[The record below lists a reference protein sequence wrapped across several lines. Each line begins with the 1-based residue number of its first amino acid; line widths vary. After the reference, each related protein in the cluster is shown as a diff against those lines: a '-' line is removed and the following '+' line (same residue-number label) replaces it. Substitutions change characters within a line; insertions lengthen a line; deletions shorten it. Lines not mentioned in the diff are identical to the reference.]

1 MKLSFKTYEEA
12 KNNFNEVSRDA
23 EATAEQKSQA
33 LNDMMDAL
41 QKETKES
48 VLKEAQTMSNDN
60 SVLSARGQNVLTSS
74 ERAFFNEVID
84 KGGFD
89 DESILP
95 VETQERVF
103 EDLKQAHP
111 LLDVIGVQ
119 DLGAVTRYI
128 YSDAEKNYAWGDL
141 FGPIAGQIA
150 ASFREEEVSQLKL
163 TAFAVIPNDML
174 ELGPE
179 WVERYVR
186 DVAVETISVGLEYG
200 FVNGTGQSEP
210 IGLMK
215 DKDEDSGA
223 VTDKESSGTL
233 TFAPSERGEV
243 VAGELYNVIS
253 ALSTDADDK
262 NRKVNGKVVMV
273 VNPVDAI
280 AVSFRNTIQT
290 ANGQWVTSLPYNIK
304 TVESEEV
311 PVGKAVFFVQGEYI
325 AAVAGGYRL
334 KKFDQTLAMEDATL
348 FTIKQFANG
357 RPKDNKTALVY
368 DLDISFTVPGEE
380 GTP

>member
-74 ERAFFNEVID
+74 ERAFFNEAID

-380 GTP
+380 ETP

>member
-1 MKLSFKTYEEA
+1 MIHKASTIGIGNSDDFQHASDFLDTVDKSIVTAYMDKTGMAQEDLLQMMKDETWLSASDAKEKGFVDEIMFSEQAKAVASATGALPQNVIDTMRQQKQQPQSVTIEDIKSVVAEMKEEILSEIKEKTKRKQNIKINRISNKKLINYEQLFSLIVGGKSMKLSFKTYEEA

-23 EATAEQKSQA
+23 DATAEQKSQA

-186 DVAVETISVGLEYG
+186 DVAVETISVG
-200 FVNGTGQSEP
+200 
-210 IGLMK
+210 
-215 DKDEDSGA
+215 
-223 VTDKESSGTL
+223 
-233 TFAPSERGEV
+233 
-243 VAGELYNVIS
+243 
-253 ALSTDADDK
+253 
-262 NRKVNGKVVMV
+262 
-273 VNPVDAI
+273 
-280 AVSFRNTIQT
+280 
-290 ANGQWVTSLPYNIK
+290 
-304 TVESEEV
+304 
-311 PVGKAVFFVQGEYI
+311 
-325 AAVAGGYRL
+325 
-334 KKFDQTLAMEDATL
+334 
-348 FTIKQFANG
+348 
-357 RPKDNKTALVY
+357 
-368 DLDISFTVPGEE
+368 
-380 GTP
+380 

>member
-41 QKETKES
+41 QKETKKS
-48 VLKEAQTMSNDN
+48 VLKEAQTMTNDN

-74 ERAFFNEVID
+74 ERAFLN
-84 KGGFD
+84 
-89 DESILP
+89 
-95 VETQERVF
+95 
-103 EDLKQAHP
+103 
-111 LLDVIGVQ
+111 GVQ

-186 DVAVETISVGLEYG
+186 DVAVETISVGLE
-200 FVNGTGQSEP
+200 
-210 IGLMK
+210 
-215 DKDEDSGA
+215 
-223 VTDKESSGTL
+223 
-233 TFAPSERGEV
+233 
-243 VAGELYNVIS
+243 
-253 ALSTDADDK
+253 
-262 NRKVNGKVVMV
+262 
-273 VNPVDAI
+273 
-280 AVSFRNTIQT
+280 
-290 ANGQWVTSLPYNIK
+290 
-304 TVESEEV
+304 
-311 PVGKAVFFVQGEYI
+311 
-325 AAVAGGYRL
+325 
-334 KKFDQTLAMEDATL
+334 
-348 FTIKQFANG
+348 
-357 RPKDNKTALVY
+357 
-368 DLDISFTVPGEE
+368 
-380 GTP
+380 